1 VAIFGWNTIKSNT
14 HHNCSRLLQDTPS
27 RLAPTQVRRIEEY
40 IEANWNQPVTI
51 EASALVANASA
62 RSIFHSSREHR
73 GYSPMSFVRRV
84 RLRHVREM
92 LGAPNSE
99 TTVTRAAFAC
109 GFGNLGD
116 FASP

>member
-1 VAIFGWNTIKSNT
+1 
-14 HHNCSRLLQDTPS
+14 
-27 RLAPTQVRRIEEY
+27 
-40 IEANWNQPVTI
+40 
-51 EASALVANASA
+51 
-62 RSIFHSSREHR
+62 
-73 GYSPMSFVRRV
+73 MSFVRRV